1 MNMISIANV
10 LDEIINQQEIALE
23 GILNRH
29 FSPDYRQRTDN
40 KWEGLDSFARH
51 ARKLRE
57 IIASGRIVVH
67 DELREGNLYATRHRV
82 FCIKRNGEK
91 VEMEVYMFAETDD
104 SGRFIRIEEATMML
118 KGLESDRD
126 LGSAK

>member
-1 MNMISIANV
+1 MKMISIANV
-10 LDEIINQQEIALE
+10 LDEIINQQEIPLE
-23 GILNRH
+23 EILNRH
-29 FSPDYRQRTDN
+29 FSPGYRQRTDN
-40 KWEGLDSFARH
+40 EWGSLDSFAHH

-57 IIASGRIVVH
+57 IISFGNIDVH

-82 FCIKRNGEK
+82 LCTKRNGEE

-104 SGRFIRIEEATMML
+104 SGLFVRIEEATLML

-126 LGSAK
+126 LGSTR

>member
-1 MNMISIANV
+1 MISIANV
-10 LDEIINQQEIALE
+10 LDEIINQQEMALE
-23 GILNRH
+23 GILDRH
-29 FSPDYRQRTDN
+29 FSPDYRQRTN
-40 KWEGLDSFARH
+40 NEWEGLDSFARH

-57 IIASGRIVVH
+57 IIVSGKIEVH

-82 FCIKRNGEK
+82 LCTKRNGEK
-91 VEMEVYMFAETDD
+91 VDMEVYMFAETDNL
-104 SGRFIRIEEATMML
+104 GRFIRIEEATMML